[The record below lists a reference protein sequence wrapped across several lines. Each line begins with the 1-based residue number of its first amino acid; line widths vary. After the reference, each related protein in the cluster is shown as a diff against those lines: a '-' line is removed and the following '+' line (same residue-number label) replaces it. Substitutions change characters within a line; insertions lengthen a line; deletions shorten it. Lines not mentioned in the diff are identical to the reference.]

1 MKINV
6 DVTGGKEVADWI
18 SRLPDKL
25 DSSLRVSHKIV
36 SKKVIKDAEQIVHKE
51 INDKHQHIS
60 GSMFTKVY
68 NNGLTSEI
76 YIDEKNK
83 PAIYVHEGTS
93 DHTINPKNKKA
104 LYWLENGSK
113 RFSKGHKVKGIKRH
127 RFLYRAFYQN
137 RQYIIDTFTEVIKRL
152 K

>member
-36 SKKVIKDAEQIVHKE
+36 SKKVIKDAEQIAHKE

-60 GSMFTKVY
+60 GSMFTSVSD
-68 NNGLTSEI
+68 NGLTSEI
-76 YIDEKNK
+76 YIDKNNK
-83 PAIYVHEGTS
+83 PAIYMHEGTK
-93 DHTINPKNKKA
+93 DHFVEPKNKKA
-104 LYWLENGSK
+104 LYWVASGGK

-127 RFLYRAFYQN
+127 RFLYRAFNQN
-137 RQYIIDTFTEVIKRL
+137 RQYIIDTFTDVIKRL